1 MTMSILSPHERAL
14 LAGFASR
21 TREAKA
27 LRRAQALLWLDQGES
42 LGVVATRLD
51 VTRQTVYNP
60 TTSLECIGQICPRRI
75 AALRSQATRESR
87 FLHVHN
93 SLC

>member
-42 LGVVATRLD
+42 LGVVATR
-51 VTRQTVYNP
+51 
-60 TTSLECIGQICPRRI
+60 
-75 AALRSQATRESR
+75 
-87 FLHVHN
+87 
-93 SLC
+93 

>member
-1 MTMSILSPHERAL
+1 MQGKGLAFVTGDRLGDQLTAL
-14 LAGFASR
+14 LEEAGC
-21 TREAKA
+21 
-27 LRRAQALLWLDQGES
+27 QII
-42 LGVVATRLD
+42 
-51 VTRQTVYNP
+51 P

>member
-21 TREAKA
+21 THEAKA

-42 LGVVATRLD
+42 LGVVATR
-51 VTRQTVYNP
+51 
-60 TTSLECIGQICPRRI
+60 
-75 AALRSQATRESR
+75 
-87 FLHVHN
+87 
-93 SLC
+93 